1 MRKTIAITVFW
12 YVSCTGTLLAQPLAD
27 SRGSVPKNYISCSQ
41 LDEIAAPQA
50 IQKIATQLKKQGIK
64 KRNIKQIQ
72 YTDTI
77 HSAQTAR
84 LEIVP
89 EDSDNFALIKIN
101 ALPFSGATD
110 STTAFLLSNQLANQ
124 ENYIRFLE
132 FESPESCLDVSKQI
146 GSHITKHT
154 KGIIL
159 VTPEPEFVRKL
170 NFHKPLP
177 IPVVAIHPRDYTI
190 ILRWQQLESLL
201 ATLSV
206 TTQQEVVQRESL
218 RVIFKGKTDE
228 KIIVMAASSGSSVSY
243 DALLLAQVA
252 TILKKKSAKTQK
264 TIELVFAQSAPN
276 SNYWLKSLQSITSSS
291 QDFVGIILENTIHFS
306 GWNTMG
312 REDIEQFFKVYLS
325 KNSAT
330 HSYPVYCGNYREII
344 ENGLPILV
352 HNGAD
357 GLQPCCPSC
366 AYISPA
372 QDTYQLATHIAQLL
386 EKMAQD
392 NKPLPKRLS
401 QAEIQH
407 FLLQH
412 QLSEKLAFKK

>member
-1 MRKTIAITVFW
+1 M
-12 YVSCTGTLLAQPLAD
+12 
-27 SRGSVPKNYISCSQ
+27 PKNYINCSQ
-41 LDEIAAPQA
+41 LDEIDAPQA
-50 IQKIATQLKKQGIK
+50 IQKIAIQLKKQGIK

-89 EDSDNFALIKIN
+89 ENSDNFASIKIST
-101 ALPFSGATD
+101 LPFSGSTD
-110 STTAFLLSNQLANQ
+110 SSTTAFLFSNQLTNQ

-132 FESPESCLDVSKQI
+132 FASPEICLDVSRQI

-159 VTPEPEFVRKL
+159 VTPEPDFVRKL
-170 NFHKPLP
+170 NFHKPLS

-190 ILRWQQLESLL
+190 ISRWQQLESLL

-218 RVIFKGKTDE
+218 RVVFKGKTDE
-228 KIIVMAASSGSSVSY
+228 KIIVMAANSGSSVSY

-252 TILKKKSAKTQK
+252 TIMKKKSAKTRK

-276 SNYWLKSLQSITSSS
+276 SNYWLKSLQSITSS
-291 QDFVGIILENTIHFS
+291 QDFVVIILENTIHFS
-306 GWNTMG
+306 GWNAMG
-312 REDIEQFFKVYLS
+312 REDVEKFFQVYS
-325 KNSAT
+325 SENSAI
-330 HSYPVYCGNYREII
+330 HSYPVYCGNYREVI
-344 ENGLPILV
+344 ENGLPVIM
-352 HNGAD
+352 HNGANA
-357 GLQPCCPSC
+357 LQPCCPSC
-366 AYISPA
+366 TYISPA
-372 QDTYQLATHIAQLL
+372 QNTYELATYIAQLL

-392 NKPLPKRLS
+392 DKPLPKRLS